1 MPIFTVDELREV
13 VRQSFAPL
21 GASDEETRR
30 LQDHLVGANLAGHDS
45 HGVRLIPAYVDLV
58 RRGHIVFGARLDVLG
73 EGPTHVMLDGNWGL
87 GQLMGWKAARTA
99 VDKAKQSTIVAVT
112 LRNSSHLGRLGEYAE
127 LMAGEG
133 LVGFL
138 TVNGHGGAHLAAP
151 YGGIDPRLS
160 VNPFSYGIPGPDG
173 PIVLDMSPTVVAGG
187 KVAIKALRGEP
198 APVGW
203 LVDSE
208 GRPTTDP
215 NILGASPPGSLVPL
229 GGHKGF
235 GMAFVMD
242 VLAGALTGASSTR
255 ADADRWGNPAFFIA
269 MNPDAFV
276 ERAAFDAQVAGLV
289 EYVKSSRLAPG
300 FDRIMVPGEPE
311 ARERERRR
319 AEGIYLAD
327 RTWSN
332 IQAVLNEV
340 GA

>member
-13 VRQSFAPL
+13 VRDSFSPL
-21 GASDEETRR
+21 GASDEEIRR

-58 RRGHIVFGARLDVLG
+58 RRGHIVFGANLDVLV
-73 EGPTHVMLDGNWGL
+73 ERPTYVMLDGNWGL
-87 GQLMGWKAARTA
+87 GQLMGWKAARIA
-99 VDKAKQSTIVAVT
+99 AEKAKGGTIVAVT

-127 LMAGEG
+127 LIASEG
-133 LVGFL
+133 VIGFL

-160 VNPFSYGIPGPDG
+160 VNPFSYGIPGPKG

-198 APVGW
+198 APEGW
-203 LVDSE
+203 LFDSE

-215 NILGASPPGSLVPL
+215 NVLGGSPPGSLVPL

-242 VLAGALTGASSTR
+242 ILAGALTGASCTR

-269 MNPDAFV
+269 INPAAFV
-276 ERAAFDAQVAGLV
+276 ENQAFDAQVAGV
-289 EYVKSSRLAPG
+289 IDYVKSSRLAPG
-300 FDRIMVPGEPE
+300 FDEILVPGEPE
-311 ARERERRR
+311 ARERARRK
-319 AEGIYLAD
+319 ADGIYLAD
-327 RTWSN
+327 RTWN
-332 IQAVLNEV
+332 GIQAVLAKV
-340 GA
+340 GG